1 MLEITRDLIE
11 VLSIS
16 FNTVRNLEFQS
27 VPTLPQ
33 ISMYTVT
40 VILFLLIL

>member
-16 FNTVRNLEFQS
+16 FNTERNLEFQS
-27 VPTLPQ
+27 VATLPQ

-40 VILFLLIL
+40 VILFLLI